1 VDGDVHA
8 APGLDGGLVISLRG
22 GDFELTV
29 GQDFSIGYL
38 EHDTERV
45 RLYIEE
51 SFTFLV
57 LSPQAAIPLVSAGK

>member
-1 VDGDVHA
+1 M
-8 APGLDGGLVISLRG
+8 
-22 GDFELTV
+22 

-38 EHDTERV
+38 DHDAERV

-57 LSPQAAIPLVSAGK
+57 LSAQAAIPLSTGGATKGKR